1 MVAGARSVD
10 VRVLT
15 SQDEQ
20 RRLLVDEA
28 RAGLLTRPRELSPK
42 WFYDE
47 RGSELFDAITRLPE
61 YYLTRSER
69 EILER
74 RSDEIAARTR
84 ARTLIELGSGS
95 SEKTRLLLD
104 ALTRH
109 GSLELFVP
117 FDVSEPTLEASG
129 AAILAEY
136 PGLEVAPIAGDFERH
151 LGHLPEGTR
160 KLVAFL
166 GSTIGNLPPD
176 ARSDFLEQVGRL
188 LGPMDALLLGIDLV
202 KDESRLLAAYDDAAG
217 VTAEF
222 NRNVLR
228 VLNRELG
235 ASFVPERFEHDP
247 RWDAD
252 NEWIEMRLRATQA
265 EHVPVEALDAVVELE
280 EGETIR
286 TEISQKFRVERV
298 AAELADVGLEVAET
312 WRDES
317 GDFALVL
324 AFGSE

>member
-1 MVAGARSVD
+1 MVADARSVD
-10 VRVLT
+10 VVALV
-15 SQDEQ
+15 SPDEL
-20 RRLLVDEA
+20 RRLLVEEA
-28 RAGLLTRPRELSPK
+28 REGLLTRPRQLSPK

-47 RGSELFDAITRLPE
+47 RGCALFDEITRLPE

-69 EILER
+69 EILEQ
-74 RSDEIAARTR
+74 RSAEIAELTR

-109 GSLELFVP
+109 GTLERFVP
-117 FDVSEPTLEASG
+117 FDVSEPTLEAS
-129 AAILAEY
+129 ATAIRAEY
-136 PGLEVAPIAGDFERH
+136 PGLAVEPIAGDFERH

-176 ARSDFLEQVGRL
+176 ARRDFLEQVGRL
-188 LGPMDALLLGIDLV
+188 LGPMDALLLAIDLV

-222 NRNVLR
+222 NRNVLH

-247 RWDAD
+247 RWDAE

-265 EHVPVEALDAVVELE
+265 ERVPVRALDALVELD

-286 TEISQKFRVERV
+286 TEISQKFRAERV
-298 AAELADVGLEVAET
+298 AAELADVGLHVAET
-312 WRDES
+312 WVDGH

>member
-15 SQDEQ
+15 SQGEQ

-28 RAGLLTRPRELSPK
+28 RAGLLTRPRQLSPK

-47 RGSELFDAITRLPE
+47 RGCALFDEITRLPE

-69 EILER
+69 EILEQ
-74 RSDEIAARTR
+74 RSAEIAELTR
-84 ARTLIELGSGS
+84 ARTLIELGSGT

-104 ALTRH
+104 ALTRQ
-109 GSLELFVP
+109 GSLERFVP
-117 FDVSEPTLEASG
+117 FDVSEAILGLSG
-129 AAILAEY
+129 AAIRGEY
-136 PGLEVAPIAGDFERH
+136 PSLQVEPIA
-151 LGHLPEGTR
+151 
-160 KLVAFL
+160 

-176 ARSDFLEQVGRL
+176 ARRDFLEQVGRL

-202 KDESRLLAAYDDAAG
+202 KDESRLLAAYDDSAG

-222 NRNVLR
+222 NRNVLH

-247 RWDAD
+247 RWDAEH
-252 NEWIEMRLRATQA
+252 EWIEMRLRATQA
-265 EHVPVEALDAVVELE
+265 ESVPVQALDAVVELD
-280 EGETIR
+280 EGERIR
-286 TEISQKFRVERV
+286 TEISQKFRAERI
-298 AAELADVGLEVAET
+298 ADELADVGLQVAET
-312 WRDES
+312 WRDGH

>member
-1 MVAGARSVD
+1 MV
-10 VRVLT
+10 
-15 SQDEQ
+15 
-20 RRLLVDEA
+20 
-28 RAGLLTRPRELSPK
+28 
-42 WFYDE
+42 
-47 RGSELFDAITRLPE
+47 
-61 YYLTRSER
+61 
-69 EILER
+69 
-74 RSDEIAARTR
+74 
-84 ARTLIELGSGS
+84 
-95 SEKTRLLLD
+95 
-104 ALTRH
+104 
-109 GSLELFVP
+109 
-117 FDVSEPTLEASG
+117 
-129 AAILAEY
+129 EY
-136 PGLEVAPIAGDFERH
+136 PGLEVEPIAGDFERH

-176 ARSDFLEQVGRL
+176 ARRRLPEQVGRL

-202 KDESRLLAAYDDAAG
+202 KDESRLLAAYDDSAG

-222 NRNVLR
+222 NRNVLH

-247 RWDAD
+247 RWDAE

-265 EHVPVEALDAVVELE
+265 ESVPVQALDAVVDLD

-286 TEISQKFRVERV
+286 TEISQKFRAERV
-298 AAELADVGLEVAET
+298 AAELADVGLHVARRGAT
-312 WRDES
+312 RG

>member
-15 SQDEQ
+15 SEGEQ

-28 RAGLLTRPRELSPK
+28 RAGLLTRPRQLSPK

-47 RGSELFDAITRLPE
+47 RGCVLFDEITRLPE

-69 EILER
+69 EILEQ
-74 RSDEIAARTR
+74 RSAEIAELTR
-84 ARTLIELGSGS
+84 ARTLIELGSGT

-104 ALTRH
+104 ALTRQ
-109 GSLELFVP
+109 GSLERFVP
-117 FDVSEPTLEASG
+117 FDVSEAILELSG
-129 AAILAEY
+129 AAVRGEY
-136 PGLEVAPIAGDFERH
+136 PGLEVEPIAGDFERH

-176 ARSDFLEQVGRL
+176 ARRDFLEQVGRL

-222 NRNVLR
+222 NRNVLH

-247 RWDAD
+247 RWDAEH
-252 NEWIEMRLRATQA
+252 EWIEMRLRATQA
-265 EHVPVEALDAVVELE
+265 ESVSVDALAAVVELD
-280 EGETIR
+280 EGERIR
-286 TEISQKFRVERV
+286 TEISQKFRAERI
-298 AAELADVGLEVAET
+298 ADELAEVGLQVAET
-312 WRDES
+312 WRDGH

>member
-15 SQDEQ
+15 TPDEQ

-28 RAGLLTRPRELSPK
+28 RAGLLTRPRQLSQK

-47 RGSELFDAITRLPE
+47 RGCALFDEITRLPE

-69 EILER
+69 EILEL
-74 RSDEIAARTR
+74 RSGEIAEQTR
-84 ARTLIELGSGS
+84 ARTLIELGSGT

-104 ALTRH
+104 AFTKQ
-109 GSLELFVP
+109 GSLERFVP

-136 PGLEVAPIAGDFERH
+136 AGIEVAPMAGDFERH

-166 GSTIGNLPPD
+166 GSTVGNLPPD
-176 ARSDFLEQVGRL
+176 ARRDFLEQVGRL

-235 ASFVPERFEHDP
+235 ASFVPDRFEHEP
-247 RWDAD
+247 RWDAES
-252 NEWIEMRLRATQA
+252 EWIEMRLRATQA
-265 EHVPVEALDAVVELE
+265 ESVPVQALDAVVELE
-280 EGETIR
+280 AGETIR
-286 TEISQKFRVERV
+286 TEISQKFRVERI
-298 AAELADVGLEVAET
+298 ADELADMGLQVAET
-312 WRDES
+312 WRDGN